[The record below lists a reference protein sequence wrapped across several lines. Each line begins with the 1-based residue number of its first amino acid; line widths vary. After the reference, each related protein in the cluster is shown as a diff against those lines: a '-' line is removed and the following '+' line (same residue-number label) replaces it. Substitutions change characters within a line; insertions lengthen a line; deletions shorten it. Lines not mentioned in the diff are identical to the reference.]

1 MQKILIFSVTAG
13 TGHNAVANA
22 LKQKLTD
29 MGKTVKI
36 VDIFKEYDKKIK
48 QVLINNGY
56 LFASTIVPHIYNIFF
71 EYYEKADPN
80 KRDSGSTQIFLK
92 ELAPK
97 ILKTIYSFKP
107 DVILCSHFYPG
118 IIITNL
124 KKAFPINAKV
134 ISLVT
139 DYVVHPFWESNIGID
154 YIITPSEN
162 LTDTLIYKGFKPQ
175 QIKCLGYPIQEKFSN
190 PITKEQ
196 AREKLKLS
204 NDILTV
210 CVTCGGMGYA
220 KMPEL
225 IKKLLKVKCP
235 LQIISVCGKH
245 KPSKQRIDKI
255 IKTPKVKNSNKK
267 VLNYGYSNE
276 IDVLFAAADVMVSK
290 GGCTFI
296 NEAMSKTLPQIFI
309 RNLPLQEQYNAEYL
323 KNNNAGFIATKDF
336 DIDKIINMIYKNP
349 NLLENCKQNIIK
361 IRKTNALN
369 NICNFV
375 DSFNSTV
382 NYEDD
387 IAKVKAHYVHKQI
400 RLAKHKNKQTN
411 TDLTDSYKT
420 YKKIYNLKKLTK
432 SSKNKLFK
440 IIDKKVG

>member
-22 LKQKLTD
+22 LKQKLTE

-36 VDIFKEYDKKIK
+36 VDTFKEYDKKFK
-48 QVLINNGY
+48 QLLVNDGY
-56 LFASTIVPHIYNIFF
+56 LVASTLLPHIFNKFF
-71 EYYEKADPN
+71 EHYEKADPN
-80 KRDSGSTQIFLK
+80 KRDMGSTQNFLK

-97 ILKTIYSFKP
+97 MLKTIYSFKP
-107 DVILCSHFYPG
+107 DVILCTHFYPG

-124 KKAFPINAKV
+124 RKAFPINAKV
-134 ISLVT
+134 ISLLT
-139 DYVVHPFWESNIGID
+139 DYVVHPFWESSIGID
-154 YIITPSEN
+154 YIITPSES
-162 LTDTLIYKGFKPQ
+162 LTDTLIYKGFKPE

-190 PITKEQ
+190 PITKEE
-196 AREKLKLS
+196 ARQKLNLN
-204 NDILTV
+204 NDVLTV

-225 IKKLLKVKCP
+225 IKKLLKVKYP

-245 KPSKQRIDKI
+245 KPSKQKIDKL
-255 IKTPKVKNSNKK
+255 IKTAKVKNSNKK

-309 RNLPLQEQYNAEYL
+309 KTLPLQEQYNAEYL
-323 KNNNAGFIATKDF
+323 KSNDAGFIATKSF
-336 DIDKIINMIYKNP
+336 DIDKIINKVCKNP
-349 NLLENCKQNIIK
+349 DILETYKQNIIK

-369 NICNFV
+369 DVCNFI
-375 DSFNSTV
+375 SRLNPGAT
-382 NYEDD
+382 YKED
-387 IAKVKAHYVHKQI
+387 IAEIKAYYVNKQI
-400 RLAKHKNKQTN
+400 RLANRKNKKN
-411 TDLTDSYKT
+411 AININDSYKT
-420 YKKIYNLKKLTK
+420 YKRIYNLKKSTK

-440 IIDKKVG
+440 MMDKKVG